1 MSHHAKTYFPIFIFP
16 CLKNKSAKNT
26 SYLFDLTKK
35 IMMCI
40 QFLLVSKR
48 IGSIDTLLLQMMDHF
63 LLQKYFYATFMNVG
77 INFGPENWRRKKR
90 MKALLPYSIIK
101 NLLSTTAYFLDLF
114 LVMQRRG
121 IVFICLGLK
130 RFVGIGNRNC
140 PLKN

>member
-90 MKALLPYSIIK
+90 MKVLLPQSYTYSIIK
-101 NLLSTTAYFLDLF
+101 NLLSTTTAYFLDLF
-114 LVMQRRG
+114 LVMQLSEQF
-121 IVFICLGLK
+121 FICLEPK
-130 RFVGIGNRNC
+130 RLV
-140 PLKN
+140 